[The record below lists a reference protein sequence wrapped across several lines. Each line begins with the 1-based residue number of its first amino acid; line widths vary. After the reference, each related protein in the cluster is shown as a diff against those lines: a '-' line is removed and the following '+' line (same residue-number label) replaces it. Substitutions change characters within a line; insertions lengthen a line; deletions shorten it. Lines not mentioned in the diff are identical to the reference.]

1 MFSLCYLKKLVEIE
15 RVSDIFVIFAKNIL
29 LMNYD
34 SNIHIDSVD
43 DVVIFFHHLVSERK
57 ISFRPD
63 DDFIDDVFFSSGKS
77 VFSEEEVSLY
87 NRLMGESFDLCEKS
101 NIDIYSLGFDEMRS
115 VLSMNNA

>member
-1 MFSLCYLKKLVEIE
+1 MLSLQKK
-15 RVSDIFVIFAKNIL
+15 IL

-57 ISFRPD
+57 ISFHLD

-101 NIDIYSLGFDEMRS
+101 NVDIYRLGFDEMRS